1 MKVLI
6 YGGAGFIGPRIMKR
20 ILNQGHEVYCF
31 DLNSSSPL
39 IADIK
44 DKIHFIR
51 GDVTLMD
58 DVYRAM
64 VEAKPDRVLH
74 LAYLLGVRY
83 DGVTSEQDP
92 HYAVRLNIMGTDN
105 VFEAARVVG
114 IKRVTYASSLVVY
127 GRQSFFGERP
137 LTEADLRL
145 GSGIYPACK
154 VFNEHQADWY
164 NNGFKMKIVG
174 VRPVNITGPDKVRGS
189 MDHVQCITLPARGLA
204 VEFPFKD
211 SMRVVM
217 HVDDISEIFTR
228 ITLAESPQF
237 SVYNAGGQTVS
248 LGGLADMVKEFL
260 PDAKI
265 TFQKEQG
272 GKEASGNYMM
282 DATRMTNEFHY
293 TPAPF
298 RQRVKEIIND
308 VRKDAGLPPVN

>member
-6 YGGAGFIGPRIMKR
+6 YGGAGFIGPRVMR
-20 ILNQGHEVYCF
+20 RMLNLGHEIYCV
-31 DLNSSSPL
+31 DLNINSSA

-51 GDVTLMD
+51 GDVTVMD

-74 LAYLLGVRY
+74 LAYLLGVRF
-83 DGVTSEQDP
+83 DGVTAEQDP

-105 VFEAARVVG
+105 VFEAARVWG

-127 GRQSFFGERP
+127 GKQSFFGERA

-145 GSGIYPACK
+145 GTGVYPACK

-164 NNGFKMKIVG
+164 NSAFKMKIVG
-174 VRPVNITGPDKVRGS
+174 VRPVNITGPDKMRGT
-189 MDHVQCITLPARGLA
+189 MDHVQAITLPARGQPVKL
-204 VEFPFKD
+204 PFKD
-211 SMRVVM
+211 TYRCIM
-217 HVDDISEIFTR
+217 HVDDMSEIFVR
-228 ITLAESPQF
+228 VTLAESPQF
-237 SVYNAGGQTVS
+237 HIYNGGGETIS
-248 LGGLADMVKEFL
+248 LGSLADLVKEFL
-260 PDAKI
+260 PDAQI
-265 TFQKEQG
+265 TFEKESG

-282 DATRMTNEFHY
+282 DNSRMVNEFHY

-308 VRKDAGLPPVN
+308 IRKDAGLPLI